1 MTAKAKQ
8 IIQWIL
14 LFSLISIICGYFLK
28 NDEDLEFIKKL
39 HLRDIVFLIAITIS
53 INFIYASKLLII
65 LQKLGLTAITYL
77 QWLNIFIVS
86 RFINLHATQGAVVY
100 RALKLKSLY
109 DFAYTK
115 TISLN
120 TFFSWF
126 EVLTMLVVS
135 LIIIP
140 IFAQHN
146 DLQTQTIVGSLL
158 FITVGVSLAPFIIVK
173 FKPKHSL
180 KERGFSWALCKLA
193 EIGEDVGEVLHD
205 TKLVVKMI
213 LYNLATLCLQI
224 FWMHVC
230 LKALSLE
237 ITLINLIVF
246 VVTIQLSG
254 VVRIIP
260 GNLGITE
267 IVCGYIAQ
275 TQGWNFGTGI
285 IIAAIT
291 RLASYVG
298 LAIMGMVF
306 CNPLVSPRNNA
317 TPSKNLKW
325 CE

>member
-1 MTAKAKQ
+1 MTTKTKQ
-8 IIQWIL
+8 ILQWIL
-14 LFSLISIICGYFLK
+14 LFSLISIICGYFLQ
-28 NDEDLEFIKKL
+28 NDEDLAFIKEL
-39 HLRDIVFLIAITIS
+39 HARDIVSLIVITIS
-53 INFIYASKLLII
+53 INFIYASKLLLI

-109 DFAYTK
+109 DFPYTK
-115 TISLN
+115 TVSLN

-126 EVLTMLVVS
+126 EILTMLVVS
-135 LIIIP
+135 LLIIP
-140 IFAQHN
+140 IFSQHN
-146 DLQTQTIVGSLL
+146 DLHTQTIVSSLL
-158 FITVGVSLAPFIIVK
+158 LLTLGVSLAPFIVVK
-173 FKPKHSL
+173 FKPQHSL
-180 KERGFSWALCKLA
+180 KVRGISWALLKLA
-193 EIGEDVGEVLHD
+193 EICEDVGEVLND
-205 TKLVVKMI
+205 TKLVGKMI

-230 LKALSLE
+230 LQALSLE

-275 TQGWNFGTGI
+275 TQGWNFGAGI

-291 RLASYVG
+291 RLASYLG
-298 LAIMGMVF
+298 LAIMGMIF
-306 CNPLVSPRNNA
+306 CNPLVSPKNNA
-317 TPSKNLKW
+317 APSKNLKW